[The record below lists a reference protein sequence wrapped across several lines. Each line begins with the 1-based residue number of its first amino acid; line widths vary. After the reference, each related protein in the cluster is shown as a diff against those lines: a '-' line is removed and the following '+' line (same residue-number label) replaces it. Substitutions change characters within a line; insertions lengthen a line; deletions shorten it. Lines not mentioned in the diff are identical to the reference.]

1 MLSDYILRDKT
12 ILIHFDLYAA
22 DKGGRK
28 LSYENAQNEKYGYCN
43 MWKKEKFSVDKYE
56 DVPLRCGDIIIY
68 EVNGM
73 LKNTSKVYGTH

>member
-1 MLSDYILRDKT
+1 MPWKT
-12 ILIHFDLYAA
+12 RLFALKEPPVNSLPSRSSFRLISS
-22 DKGGRK
+22 GG
-28 LSYENAQNEKYGYCN
+28 SFSPDSNS
-43 MWKKEKFSVDKYE
+43 KEKFSVDKYE

>member
-1 MLSDYILRDKT
+1 
-12 ILIHFDLYAA
+12 
-22 DKGGRK
+22 
-28 LSYENAQNEKYGYCN
+28 